1 MASNKSTEPRDTKSY
16 LAEMPTASGEVV
28 KVRLDDP
35 TDEYI
40 STLRQAGVKVTPIQK
55 FTKPRYAK
63 ITPEVKHKLVWMIE
77 QGHTYTYAC
86 EAVGVSVTYVN
97 EYRQKHPQFD
107 RRVKAAMQ
115 GHEDMMADALYTTG
129 LGGNVTAQIFYL
141 VNRTRFRPR
150 SDPRKW
156 MHVSSIEVSGP
167 EGQPIQTM
175 ELTHEERKRIILSYE
190 KRAERAESLPKISK
204 FKKSMKNRKTPEG
217 Q

>member
-1 MASNKSTEPRDTKSY
+1 MATNKSTEDREKKSY
-16 LAEMPTASGEVV
+16 LADMPTGSGETI

-35 TDEYI
+35 TDEYLEK
-40 STLRQAGVKVTPIQK
+40 LRSAGIKVTQVDK

-63 ITPEVKHKLVWMIE
+63 ITAEVKHKLVWLIE
-77 QGHTYTYAC
+77 HGHTYTYSC
-86 EAVGVSVTYVN
+86 EMVGVSVTYMN

-107 RRVKAAMQ
+107 RRVKAAMIS
-115 GHEDMMADALYTTG
+115 HDDMMADALYTTG

-156 MHVSSIEVSGP
+156 MNVSSIEVSGP
-167 EGQPIQTM
+167 EGMPVQTI
-175 ELTHEERKRIILSYE
+175 ELTHEERKKVIESYTI
-190 KRAERAESLPKISK
+190 RSERAESLPKLSDIK
-204 FKKSMKNRKTPEG
+204 KRKKSTEE

>member
-86 EAVGVSVTYVN
+86 EAECPKEISVSNIARLNRWYLKSSLTS
-97 EYRQKHPQFD
+97 
-107 RRVKAAMQ
+107 
-115 GHEDMMADALYTTG
+115 
-129 LGGNVTAQIFYL
+129 NV
-141 VNRTRFRPR
+141 
-150 SDPRKW
+150 
-156 MHVSSIEVSGP
+156 
-167 EGQPIQTM
+167 
-175 ELTHEERKRIILSYE
+175 
-190 KRAERAESLPKISK
+190 
-204 FKKSMKNRKTPEG
+204 
-217 Q
+217 